1 MLTTQRS
8 LIPKIGLVG
17 VGIGLLTAFMPVYL
31 GLMVGAI
38 AIVFLF
44 FASFEQ
50 TVLGLLIL
58 RSALDPFS
66 ARQIPSLFAIGV
78 DVLTLLYVVVTLLTG
93 RTVRTDKFWWFF
105 AGWVALQALGV
116 ILIPLGE
123 QDLDTAA
130 FVDSIREWVRL
141 FSSLMV
147 YLLVMQLQDRL
158 HPQKIISALFFA
170 LILPLTAATM
180 QMVVPVSMLPGILQ
194 ATKDPISG
202 DISRI
207 NGTLGL
213 ANTFATFLLLFIG
226 LTYWKLNQSQHR
238 WPWLILLVV
247 LGFFYVSTK
256 TLFSLIMLGIFIL
269 VLIAPRLS
277 LINLIGGAFLFAVV
291 IGLFGSTEFGQ
302 QRLTSLTQTPLLN
315 PDLDI
320 SRAIL
325 LSHGDGNSFNWRL
338 AQWSLLIQAWGQSP
352 ILGYGLATSRY
363 LTIYNNYAH
372 NDYVRAL
379 VEGGIFGLL
388 AFLLF
393 LSIQATHL
401 IELVRRTSSTSAQ
414 QDLCRVL
421 LAILAAVA
429 VGMITENI
437 WSHTTFF
444 FYWWTLFAVAGWNWE
459 WGVGSGEWG
468 DGEMREMTEMGEMRE
483 MRE

>member
-1 MLTTQRS
+1 MKMLTSQRS
-8 LIPKIGLVG
+8 LIPKIGLAG

-38 AIVFLF
+38 AVVFLF

-123 QDLDTAA
+123 QDLDAGA

-180 QMVVPVSMLPGILQ
+180 QMVVPVSILPGILQ
-194 ATKDPISG
+194 ATKDPMSG
-202 DISRI
+202 EISRI

-226 LTYWKLNQSQHR
+226 LTYWKLNQSQRR

-256 TLFSLIMLGIFIL
+256 TLFSLIMLGILIL

-302 QRLTSLTQTPLLN
+302 QRLASLTQTPLLN

-372 NDYVRAL
+372 NDYIRAL

-401 IELVRRTSSTSAQ
+401 IELVRRTSSTKPQ
-414 QDLCRVL
+414 RDLCRVL

-444 FYWWTLFAVAGWNWE
+444 FYWWTLFAVATWNWDRPNLNLR
-459 WGVGSGEWG
+459 SGE
-468 DGEMREMTEMGEMRE
+468 
-483 MRE
+483 

>member
-1 MLTTQRS
+1 MKMLTSQRS
-8 LIPKIGLVG
+8 WIPKIGVVG

-38 AIVFLF
+38 AVVFLF

-130 FVDSIREWVRL
+130 FIDSIREWVRL

-226 LTYWKLNQSQHR
+226 LTYWKLNQSQRR
-238 WPWLILLVV
+238 WSWLILLVV

-277 LINLIGGAFLFAVV
+277 LINLIGGVFLFAVV

-302 QRLTSLTQTPLLN
+302 QRLASLTQTPLLN

-372 NDYVRAL
+372 NDYIRAL

-393 LSIQATHL
+393 LSMQATHL
-401 IELVRRTSSTSAQ
+401 IELVRRTSSTKPQ
-414 QDLCRVL
+414 RDLCRVL

-444 FYWWTLFAVAGWNWE
+444 FYWWTLFAVATWNWDRPNLNLR
-459 WGVGSGEWG
+459 SGEQI
-468 DGEMREMTEMGEMRE
+468 
-483 MRE
+483 